1 MPLYPSVSSPSSSSS
16 SAASCIISIHFCL
29 YRERDT
35 PTDLHCER
43 KGQCTVFMTRKK
55 GALSCPAFLELEKAG
70 APFYICLGFLKSN
83 SLEGHNSAV

>member
-1 MPLYPSVSSPSSSSS
+1 M
-16 SAASCIISIHFCL
+16 
-29 YRERDT
+29 
-35 PTDLHCER
+35 
-43 KGQCTVFMTRKK
+43 FMTRKK